1 LIIKNVGVEKICL
14 DKLADE
20 IRCLSGCRERP
31 MSRIPSDDPCLQTRL
46 NAVEIPSMTTMP
58 SASPATDAEPVPT
71 TVAEAASPKDR
82 SSLSWFAALLIS
94 VNLLLAI
101 AVVAALLWFG
111 SLATAV
117 QVLGGRPLV
126 VDATTKSFGVAEPGQ
141 TVEVTFNL
149 VNYGSQ
155 PCRVVGTR
163 LTCGCTVPQEIPFSI
178 GPGETGKFR
187 VVIRLPDE
195 MVERDTNSVRVYTNI
210 PSQVELRLT
219 ITGQVRTGDGQQ
231 VKG

>member
-1 LIIKNVGVEKICL
+1 
-14 DKLADE
+14 
-20 IRCLSGCRERP
+20 
-31 MSRIPSDDPCLQTRL
+31 MSRIPSDDPCPQTRF
-46 NAVEIPSMTTMP
+46 NAVEILSMTTMS
-58 SASPATDAEPVPT
+58 SASPATVDEPVPT

-101 AVVAALLWFG
+101 AVVGALLWFG

-155 PCRVVGTR
+155 PCRVVGAWAG
-163 LTCGCTVPQEIPFSI
+163 CACTVPQDVPFSI
-178 GPGETGKFR
+178 APGETGEFR
-187 VVIRLPDE
+187 VVIHLPDE
-195 MVERDTNSVRVYTNI
+195 EVEGDSYPITVYTNI
-210 PSQVELRLT
+210 PSQVELSLT
-219 ITGQVRTGDGQQ
+219 VTGEVRARDGQQ
-231 VKG
+231 VKR

>member
-1 LIIKNVGVEKICL
+1 MKPDVACPIIVNT
-14 DKLADE
+14 
-20 IRCLSGCRERP
+20 
-31 MSRIPSDDPCLQTRL
+31 PCPQTRF
-46 NAVEIPSMTTMP
+46 NAVEILSMTTMS
-58 SASPATDAEPVPT
+58 SASPATVAEPVPT

-101 AVVAALLWFG
+101 AVVGALLWFG

-155 PCRVVGTR
+155 PCRIVGATVG
-163 LTCGCTVPQEIPFSI
+163 CACTVPQDVPFSI
-178 GPGETGKFR
+178 APGETKSLR
-187 VVIRLPDE
+187 MLI
-195 MVERDTNSVRVYTNI
+195 NI
-210 PSQVELRLT
+210 PDDLKEGDDFPARLT
-219 ITGQVRTGDGQQ
+219 LYTTIAAQPQLDFKIVGKVGGGDGQQ